1 MSSSHFHHAI
11 KVNEDTC
18 YGCTLCMKVC
28 PTDAIRIWNGKAI
41 IHDDK
46 CIDCGECYRACPVNA
61 IYVDENKF
69 DSMFEFKY
77 RVVLFPSVFTGQF
90 PEEISISQIYSE
102 LHEIGFTHVF
112 EVERAVEILNNEILD
127 YQSSDNNLPIISSFC
142 PAIVRLVQVK
152 FPALVRNVLKLQTPS
167 DIAAQYYK
175 KKLLDEGV
183 PENEIGIYYITPC
196 AAKISVIQDPVDKT
210 KSLVDGVINL
220 NSLYNLV
227 YRKIKN
233 KESNQCILP
242 EPSELFGYEVLWSL
256 TKGESTRVKGRSLA
270 IDGINNS
277 MKFLEKIENDEVSD
291 IDYLECRACKEGCAG
306 GILNVQNRFL
316 TVERLN
322 NRVKVSEQQNNKVTP
337 SGINDY
343 KDYLSTK
350 NYLKNIEPRSI
361 MMLDPDMGKAMEKMA
376 KAEKIEAQLP
386 AIDCGACGSPTCKAL
401 SEDIAKGDATLSH
414 CVFIQK
420 VLMKNGEITMDSAF
434 AIIEKVWGEQKKIK
448 GSLK

>member
-1 MSSSHFHHAI
+1 
-11 KVNEDTC
+11 
-18 YGCTLCMKVC
+18 
-28 PTDAIRIWNGKAI
+28 
-41 IHDDK
+41 
-46 CIDCGECYRACPVNA
+46 
-61 IYVDENKF
+61 
-69 DSMFEFKY
+69 
-77 RVVLFPSVFTGQF
+77 
-90 PEEISISQIYSE
+90 
-102 LHEIGFTHVF
+102 
-112 EVERAVEILNNEILD
+112 
-127 YQSSDNNLPIISSFC
+127 
-142 PAIVRLVQVK
+142 
-152 FPALVRNVLKLQTPS
+152 
-167 DIAAQYYK
+167 
-175 KKLLDEGV
+175 
-183 PENEIGIYYITPC
+183 
-196 AAKISVIQDPVDKT
+196 
-210 KSLVDGVINL
+210 
-220 NSLYNLV
+220 
-227 YRKIKN
+227 
-233 KESNQCILP
+233 
-242 EPSELFGYEVLWSL
+242 
-256 TKGESTRVKGRSLA
+256 
-270 IDGINNS
+270 